1 MSNLLTCTNRQDLIV
16 GSRIC
21 SSFESFWGSRHGD
34 VWLSCVWMN
43 LLFRVEKMG
52 KFMLIISSAM
62 EEESRDGWGELM
74 ECGCWW
80 NVSDEERSARQ
91 GKSIFFFYHKEG
103 ARERNWNFGW
113 NIREG
118 ACFPSLG
125 NRIVLYCI
133 GIACIA
139 SALPL
144 PLPARY
150 PAVTLRLGLCK
161 LINGTYLLHMPTPRF
176 NLRGSNGCVL
186 KVLLN
191 LVILMLTASG
201 VQG

>member
-1 MSNLLTCTNRQDLIV
+1 MSRT
-16 GSRIC
+16 
-21 SSFESFWGSRHGD
+21 ESE
-34 VWLSCVWMN
+34 V
-43 LLFRVEKMG
+43 
-52 KFMLIISSAM
+52 
-62 EEESRDGWGELM
+62 
-74 ECGCWW
+74 
-80 NVSDEERSARQ
+80 Q
-91 GKSIFFFYHKEG
+91 GKASQYSFFITRKERG
-103 ARERNWNFGW
+103 KGIGILDGTLKREL
-113 NIREG
+113 
-118 ACFPSLG
+118 ASLPLG
-125 NRIVLYCI
+125 TVLYRI

-176 NLRGSNGCVL
+176 NFRSSNHNGCVL

-191 LVILMLTASG
+191 LVIMMLTASG